1 MRALQKKSAQRM
13 GIGLSCYV
21 QGTAL
26 GPYEGANVRVD
37 ASGKVYVHV
46 GASSQGQSH
55 ATTLAQVCAQELG
68 VPFEDVTIVGGDTQ
82 ALPYGFGPYGSRI
95 AANSGPAGARAPRA
109 GRPQATQGAPATLQ
123 CAEAGIRLI
132 A

>member
-95 AANSGPAGARAPRA
+95 AANSRPAVARPPRPGPLQAAQDPPAPLS
-109 GRPQATQGAPATLQ
+109 AP
-123 CAEAGIRLI
+123 EA
-132 A
+132 AKPV